1 MLESE
6 CSELRRR
13 KRFKGTIQGTDRG
26 TRGSDNDDLV
36 RLEGKCEKE
45 NERNGGK
52 DQPWNEQR
60 KGRS

>member
-6 CSELRRR
+6 CSELRRG
-13 KRFKGTIQGTDRG
+13 KRFKGTIQGTDRS